1 MVYPVTRLLFF
12 SIFGEYPLYMKT
24 KLFHLALTLVF
35 IGQVRSQVTQLSE
48 VFTAPF
54 NAAANGWYI
63 QNNSNPLGSMT
74 WAQGASSVFTSYSGG
89 ATDYFMCNF
98 NSQGNGF
105 GTISNFLVT
114 PTLSLMNGGV
124 LKFYTRTV
132 TNPATYPDRL
142 EVRMSIGTG
151 TGNIANSIT
160 AVGTFTTQL
169 LSINPNLTN
178 SGYPGVWTAY
188 TMTLSGITG
197 TVTGRFAFRYHVSD
211 GGPSGANSNYI
222 GIDNVEYT
230 TGGPC
235 PPAPVS
241 ISPSSATL
249 CQGMGGITLAGSGA
263 STYTWTHNNSHNA
276 SVYVTPFGTTIY
288 TLSGSSS
295 STCPGFATATVYV
308 VTPPNIIAPSVT
320 SCPGS
325 TVMLTASGA
334 NTYTWFSGGSG
345 FPISTG
351 SSVVVSVSGPTY
363 YAVYGETAPGC
374 SDYETVSIWTNTFM
388 TVSESS
394 PIACPNQTY
403 ILGASGAQSY
413 TWNTGAN
420 SPSIV
425 ITPTANGTYF
435 VTGSDGNCN
444 ETRYIN
450 VTIDPNLFAPSF
462 TTCAGTP
469 ATLFVSGANSYSW
482 STGSSSSLI
491 VVSPTANTV
500 YTVTGFSGACSQI
513 KTVSVTIGNNLSV
526 NCSQV
531 CLGTSV
537 LLSAYG
543 ANSYTWLPIN
553 DNNASV
559 IFTPTAATTFTL
571 LGKSGTCSGS
581 RTIAVTYCAS
591 VDEGLTPEEL
601 ELLVYPNPFKEEFS
615 IQGKAGN
622 IRIFNLF
629 GQLVHEEE
637 LEDELHINSSEFSS
651 GLYFIIYTR
660 PMHPGKK
667 VLKVIKN

>member
-1 MVYPVTRLLFF
+1 MKTTLRCLGFALLLF
-12 SIFGEYPLYMKT
+12 
-24 KLFHLALTLVF
+24 
-35 IGQVRSQVTQLSE
+35 GQIRSQVTQLNE

-54 NAAANGWYI
+54 NATANGWFI

-89 ATDYFMCNF
+89 ISDYYMCNF

-105 GTISNFLVT
+105 GTISNFLIT

-124 LKFYTRTV
+124 LKFYTRTI

-197 TVTGRFAFRYHVSD
+197 TVAGRFAFRYHVSD
-211 GGPSGANSNYI
+211 GGPSGSNSNYI

-235 PPAPVS
+235 PPAPVV
-241 ISPSSATL
+241 ISPNNTVICAN
-249 CQGMGGITLAGSGA
+249 MGGVSLVGSGA
-263 STYTWTHNNSHNA
+263 TTYTWAHNNSHN
-276 SVYVTPFGTTIY
+276 SSIYVTPFSTTVY
-288 TLSGSSS
+288 TLSGTSST
-295 STCPGFATATVYV
+295 TCPGFATATVTV
-308 VTPPNIIAPSVT
+308 VQPPNIVAPSVT
-320 SCPGS
+320 ACPGS
-325 TVMLTASGA
+325 TVLLTASGA
-334 NTYTWFSGGSG
+334 NTYTWSNGA
-345 FPISTG
+345 TG
-351 SSVVVSVSGPTY
+351 SAVVVAVSGPTY
-363 YAVYGETAPGC
+363 YSVQGETAPGC
-374 SDYETVSIWTNTFM
+374 MDTEMLSVWTNTFL
-388 TVSESS
+388 TVSEQS

-413 TWNTGAN
+413 TWNTGAT

-435 VTGSDGNCN
+435 VTGWDGNCN
-444 ETRYIN
+444 ETQYIN
-450 VTIDPNLFAPSF
+450 VTINPNLFAPSF
-462 TTCAGTP
+462 TTCAGTA

-482 STGSSSSLI
+482 STGSPSSVI

-500 YTVTGFSGACSQI
+500 YTVTGFSGACSQV
-513 KTVSVTIGNNLSV
+513 KTVSVTLGNNLSV

-543 ANSYTWLPIN
+543 ANTYTWLPIN
-553 DNNASV
+553 DFNSSV

-571 LGKSGTCSGS
+571 IGKSGTCSGT
-581 RTIAVTYCAS
+581 RTIAVTYCA
-591 VDEGLTPEEL
+591 GLGDDQLIEEL
-601 ELLVYPNPFKEEFS
+601 ELVVYPNPFKEELRIRGTS
-615 IQGKAGN
+615 GN
-622 IRIFNLF
+622 IRIVNLF
-629 GQLVHEEE
+629 GQLMREEK
-637 LEDELHINSSEFSS
+637 LEDELLINSEEFSA
-651 GLYFIIYTR
+651 GLYFVIYTK
-660 PMHPGKK
+660 PDHPGKK